1 MRPSSTPLDLTFI
14 MCYMTSSQP
23 PPRTNTSCAPVPTT
37 LCCPIKT
44 IETLSTECSLKIF
57 IENVTLQASYLK
69 FLAYINTILGLLTLI
84 YMEENL
90 IFQDFE
96 CIYTFLGSG

>member
-1 MRPSSTPLDLTFI
+1 MLHDLL
-14 MCYMTSSQP
+14 
-23 PPRTNTSCAPVPTT
+23 PTT
-37 LCCPIKT
+37 TSHEHFLRPRAHNFVLPDKDDRNSVNRMLFKDIYWVAY
-44 IETLSTECSLKIF
+44 
-57 IENVTLQASYLK
+57 VTLQASYLK
-69 FLAYINTILGLLTLI
+69 FLAYINTISRATYIDI